1 MTSTVILLQKQDERK
16 RNVLFAYIWGKYIRI
31 QESGKNTDLG

>member
-1 MTSTVILLQKQDERK
+1 MTSTVIILQKQDERK
-16 RNVLFAYIWGKYIRI
+16 RNVLFAYFGGKYIRI

>member
-1 MTSTVILLQKQDERK
+1 MKTRRK
-16 RNVLFAYIWGKYIRI
+16 KKKYVLFAYFMGKYIRI